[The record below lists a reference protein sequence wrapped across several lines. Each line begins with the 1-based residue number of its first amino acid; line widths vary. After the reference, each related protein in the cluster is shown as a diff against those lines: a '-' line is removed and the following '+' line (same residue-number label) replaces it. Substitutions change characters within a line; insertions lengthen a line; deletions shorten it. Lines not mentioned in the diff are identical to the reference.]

1 MLGQQVKLKA
11 ARTSVQ
17 TPTGPMTA
25 IPAQSQQPKA
35 SKMQQLQAQ
44 TANRSASGGSS
55 GARSG
60 VAMSS
65 GSRTR
70 PSAPAPQAIST
81 NQQFAQMSL
90 HAAQAQ
96 QIRVSQQKS

>member
-1 MLGQQVKLKA
+1 MKLKA

-25 IPAQSQQPKA
+25 IPSTSQQPKA

-65 GSRTR
+65 GSRPR
-70 PSAPAPQAIST
+70 T
-81 NQQFAQMSL
+81 N
-90 HAAQAQ
+90 AAQISNPMVQMNMHPVVTQ
-96 QIRVSQQKS
+96 QQ